1 MGAGHIL
8 EEGAAIFTDMIETML
23 AALDMQMALSDTA
36 QKPESSS
43 LNKFLASG
51 QISSQSAIKP
61 KEPKYM
67 PMSTTKE
74 EDKYPDLYLPV
85 AENYK
90 ISKLS
95 FVGIQIVCQQIII
108 P

>member
-1 MGAGHIL
+1 MGVGHIL
-8 EEGAAIFTDMIETML
+8 GEGAVIFTDMTETML
-23 AALDMQMALSDTA
+23 AALDKQMALSDTT

-51 QISSQSAIKP
+51 QISSQIEIRP
-61 KEPKYM
+61 KEPKSM

-85 AENYK
+85 AENCRMSDKFCGYTDS
-90 ISKLS
+90 I
-95 FVGIQIVCQQIII
+95 
-108 P
+108 